1 MLKFDFSSY
10 NNYKCDNINLVNLK
24 NQMMKD
30 NKYLDWYDLNIDID
44 VIEQYAS
51 YIRENADIFIVIGIG
66 GSYIGAKAVIDS
78 LNKYKSDKTEII
90 FIGYDLSSDYF
101 DYLLKKISGKSV
113 YVNVISKSGE
123 TKETIFTFN
132 IILDYLKANYIDY
145 KDRIIITT
153 VPNNN
158 YLHLLAQREKFKL
171 LNVSNNISGR
181 YSVLTNIGLLP
192 ISVAGINISEIIK
205 GAKDL
210 KSNIDVCYKYVYLR
224 NNMYNNNINVESFD
238 IYDSRLYY
246 FTEWLKQLFAE
257 SQGKNKK
264 GIFPVSTL
272 NPRDLHSIEQ
282 YYEDG
287 KEKFFSTV
295 IYNNSKADIFINN
308 DLTLNRFNEIV
319 MESVCSSRFKNQM
332 NSIIIY
338 LDTINEYNIGYLIF
352 FFEVSACLGSY
363 LMGVNYYDQPG
374 VNSYKD
380 LINKELSNN
389 STK

>member
-224 NNMYNNNINVESFD
+224 NNMYNNNINVGSFY

-264 GIFPVSTL
+264 GGVYVL
-272 NPRDLHSIEQ
+272 
-282 YYEDG
+282 
-287 KEKFFSTV
+287 
-295 IYNNSKADIFINN
+295 SK
-308 DLTLNRFNEIV
+308 
-319 MESVCSSRFKNQM
+319 
-332 NSIIIY
+332 
-338 LDTINEYNIGYLIF
+338 
-352 FFEVSACLGSY
+352 
-363 LMGVNYYDQPG
+363 
-374 VNSYKD
+374 
-380 LINKELSNN
+380 
-389 STK
+389 